1 MQINNKTF
9 KPYLDAATLQKRI
22 AEMGKEITADF
33 HDKQPIFIIVLTGA
47 FAFSSE
53 LIRNFQGKC
62 VVRFTR
68 IKSYT
73 GTQSGDIETFTGFDI
88 DIKNRHVIFLEDI
101 IDTGKTVFHLTKE
114 AEKLQPASIT
124 VATLLQK
131 QILRPN
137 LIKGDYVGFEIPDV
151 FVVGFGLDYNEEGR
165 NWNGV
170 YQLESNSQL

>member
-1 MQINNKTF
+1 MQIRNKTF
-9 KPYLDAATLQKRI
+9 KLYLDANTIQKRI

-33 HDKQPIFIIVLTGA
+33 HDKNPIFIIVLTGA

-53 LIRNFQGKC
+53 LIRQFQGKC

-73 GTQSGDIETFTGFDI
+73 GTVSGEIETFTGFDI
-88 DIKNRHVIFLEDI
+88 PIKDRHVIFLEDI

-114 AEKLQPASIT
+114 AEKLKPASIT

-151 FVVGFGLDYNEEGR
+151 FVVGYGLDYDEEGR
-165 NWNGV
+165 NWNSV
-170 YQLESNSQL
+170 FQLSEE